1 MKTLSGHTST
11 IRALVFLNDI
21 NRIISASRD
30 ATIRVWNIAIGEC
43 TDVLTAHTGT
53 IRTLALS
60 RASDLLLSGGHDGK
74 ACLWRVLNNGAVLV
88 HNLHGHEGAIY
99 YVDFAES
106 AGTQLLTGGADTF
119 VRIWDPE
126 DGCVFLTTEADK
138 Y

>member
-11 IRALVFLNDI
+11 IRALLLLNDT

-30 ATIRVWNIAIGEC
+30 TTIRFWNIANREC
-43 TDVLTAHTGT
+43 IDVLTAHTGT
-53 IRTLALS
+53 VRTLALS
-60 RASDLLLSGGHDGK
+60 RADDLLLSGSHDGT
-74 ACLWRVLNNGAVLV
+74 ACLWRVLKNGAALF
-88 HNLHGHEGAIY
+88 HTLHGHEGAIHC
-99 YVDFAES
+99 VGFAES
-106 AGTQLLTGGADTF
+106 PGTQLLTGGADTI

>member
-88 HNLHGHEGAIY
+88 HNLHGHEGAI
-99 YVDFAES
+99 
-106 AGTQLLTGGADTF
+106 
-119 VRIWDPE
+119 
-126 DGCVFLTTEADK
+126 
-138 Y
+138 